1 MMILYLILFA
11 IIGIALDLGNLEF
24 LFWVFYG
31 ITFIISLIVEME
43 IARMP
48 ENDEEYNEN
57 KEEINN

>member
-11 IIGIALDLGNLEF
+11 ILGVALDLGNLEF
-24 LFWVFYG
+24 LFWIFYG
-31 ITFIISLIVEME
+31 VTFVISLLIE

-48 ENDEEYNEN
+48 ENDEEDNEN

>member
-11 IIGIALDLGNLEF
+11 IN
-24 LFWVFYG
+24 G
-31 ITFIISLIVEME
+31 ITFITSLLIE

>member
-11 IIGIALDLGNLEF
+11 IIGVALDLGNLEVW
-24 LFWVFYG
+24 FWIFYG
-31 ITFIISLIVEME
+31 VTFVISLLIE

-48 ENDEEYNEN
+48 ENDEEDNKN

>member
-11 IIGIALDLGNLEF
+11 IIGVALDLGNLEF
-24 LFWVFYG
+24 LFWIFYG
-31 ITFIISLIVEME
+31 VTFVISLLIE

-48 ENDEEYNEN
+48 ENDEEDNEN

>member
-24 LFWVFYG
+24 LFWIFYG
-31 ITFIISLIVEME
+31 ITFITSLLIE